1 MVDDGSTD
9 GTAGVVTAR
18 PESGLHCRL
27 IRNDRN
33 RGKGYS
39 VRRGALEA
47 IGKYLL
53 ISDADL
59 STPIEE
65 VDRLLSPVEKEGYA
79 MAIASRALP
88 DSRIEVRQGWIRE
101 RMGKLFNGIIQV
113 VTGLPFH
120 DTQCGFKLMDREKAL
135 LIFELCRI
143 DRFCYDVEL
152 IYLMLRAGMRVAE
165 VPVRWR
171 NSYPS
176 RVRMGRDSARM
187 LFDAFRIVAIH
198 SHRRSESG
206 K

>member
-1 MVDDGSTD
+1 M
-9 GTAGVVTAR
+9 
-18 PESGLHCRL
+18 

-47 IGKYLL
+47 RGKYLL
-53 ISDADL
+53 VSDADL

-65 VDRLLSPVEKEGYA
+65 LQGLLSPVEREGYTL
-79 MAIASRALP
+79 AIASRALP
-88 DSRIEVRQGWIRE
+88 DSRIEVRQTWIRE
-101 RMGKLFNGIIQV
+101 RMGKLFNGIIQL
-113 VTGLPFH
+113 VTGLPFR
-120 DTQCGFKLMDREKAL
+120 DTQCGFKLMVRDRAL
-135 LIFELCRI
+135 PIFEICRI

-152 IYLMLRAGMRVAE
+152 IYLMLRAGMRVVE

-198 SHRRSESG
+198 SRRRSGSG
-206 K
+206 N

>member
-1 MVDDGSTD
+1 MDDGSTD

-18 PESGLHCRL
+18 KETGLPCRL

-39 VRRGALEA
+39 VRRGARQA
-47 IGKYLL
+47 RGKYLL
-53 ISDADL
+53 VSDADL

-65 VDRLLSPVEKEGYA
+65 LQGLLSPVEKEGYTL
-79 MAIASRALP
+79 AIASRALP
-88 DSRIEVRQGWIRE
+88 DSRIEVRQTWIRE
-101 RMGKLFNGIIQV
+101 RMGKMFNGIIQL
-113 VTGLPFH
+113 VTGLPFR
-120 DTQCGFKLMDREKAL
+120 DTQCGFKLMVRERAL
-135 LIFELCRI
+135 PIFEICRI

-152 IYLMLRAGMRVAE
+152 IYLMLRAGMRVVE

-198 SHRRSESG
+198 SRRRSESG
-206 K
+206 N